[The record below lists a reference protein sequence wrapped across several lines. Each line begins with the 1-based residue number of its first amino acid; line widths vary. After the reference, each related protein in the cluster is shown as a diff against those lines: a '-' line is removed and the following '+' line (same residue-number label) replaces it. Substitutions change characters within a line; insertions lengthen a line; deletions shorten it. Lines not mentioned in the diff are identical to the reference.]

1 MKHDDLLKSLDT
13 NFVTSILDTMFKLTE
28 IIHFETDLNIIF
40 YEVIE
45 KISMLYD
52 LEYGELWVFG
62 EVHNELSKSPIY
74 YSKSIQSKCFGE
86 ESENESF
93 ALNVGIPGRTWK
105 QKEPI
110 WTQNVQNEPTF
121 IRIDLAKKYGLKTCV
136 SIPILAYDHVETV
149 LMFFSCEELDY
160 DPLMVQ
166 ILDYLARN
174 IGLMII
180 KTRLE
185 QQISTFKDFNDYD
198 RFGYPLLERL
208 FSFRDPYTM
217 DHQLKVAKIA
227 NDIALKL
234 GCNAQTLSHI
244 RTAAMIH
251 DIGKINV
258 PMEILAK
265 PGKLTQ
271 QEFNLIYEHPKL
283 GYEIIKNLTLHPSVK
298 RIVLEHHERIDGSG
312 YPNHLKDQEILQET
326 KILTVADVISAM
338 LENRPYRKSLS
349 IINVR
354 KELSKFRGIYYS
366 PEIVDVAL
374 ELLKDGQ
381 FIRAAKSKKVV

>member
-1 MKHDDLLKSLDT
+1 
-13 NFVTSILDTMFKLTE
+13 
-28 IIHFETDLNIIF
+28 
-40 YEVIE
+40 
-45 KISMLYD
+45 
-52 LEYGELWVFG
+52 
-62 EVHNELSKSPIY
+62 
-74 YSKSIQSKCFGE
+74 
-86 ESENESF
+86 
-93 ALNVGIPGRTWK
+93 
-105 QKEPI
+105 
-110 WTQNVQNEPTF
+110 
-121 IRIDLAKKYGLKTCV
+121 
-136 SIPILAYDHVETV
+136 
-149 LMFFSCEELDY
+149 
-160 DPLMVQ
+160 
-166 ILDYLARN
+166 
-174 IGLMII
+174 
-180 KTRLE
+180 
-185 QQISTFKDFNDYD
+185 
-198 RFGYPLLERL
+198 
-208 FSFRDPYTM
+208 
-217 DHQLKVAKIA
+217 
-227 NDIALKL
+227 
-234 GCNAQTLSHI
+234 
-244 RTAAMIH
+244 MIH